1 MENYSVFSNSVL
13 EDLSERFENLL
24 FKFLEQNIGV
34 KISVFLVHGT
44 ASDLEKDD
52 NWRIISEEIALK
64 FQSKIESKDDKWN
77 LYIIYVCSEKVDKEL
92 KAKIENNKFSS
103 RKIVEDNQ
111 TEKLT
116 DEIVNNLIIKHITN
130 TDLVEIVNNTKENIE
145 KSYTPKN
152 TVIWDL
158 IPKKESVLR
167 NKDLQNQI
175 IEQLKK
181 VKYEN

>member
-1 MENYSVFSNSVL
+1 MESYSVSNSVL
-13 EDLSERFENLL
+13 KGLSERFENLL

-34 KISVFLVHGT
+34 KISVFLVHGSS
-44 ASDLEKDD
+44 SDLEQDN

-64 FQSKIESKDDKWN
+64 FQSKLESKDDKWN
-77 LYIIYVCSEKVDKEL
+77 LYIIFTCSDKIDKDL

-103 RKIVEDNQ
+103 RKIVEDENIN
-111 TEKLT
+111 KLT
-116 DEIVNNLIIKHITN
+116 DEIVNKLIVKHITN
-130 TDLVEIVNNTKENIE
+130 TDLVEVVNNTKENIE
-145 KSYTPKN
+145 KKYKPKN

-158 IPKKESVLR
+158 IPKGESVLR
-167 NKDLQNQI
+167 NKDLQKQI